1 MLILIFNHRHPLP
14 LILNKPHPQF
24 FLIKNI
30 LNLRKKFS
38 DIYCAKDWHEI
49 SRYSQMTAECQP
61 LNFGKIGLARQSSLL
76 KVYSSCMRT
85 VRLKTCECTVNWGEW
100 AGGGGYP
107 YLTRNFS
114 SVRITIYSAP
124 TCPPPVVGTLNR
136 AFLLPITPSRGSMTD
151 DWGRFIVGCSHS
163 KFGAR

>member
-1 MLILIFNHRHPLP
+1 MLILIVNQRHPLP

-61 LNFGKIGLARQSSLL
+61 LNFGKIGL
-76 KVYSSCMRT
+76 
-85 VRLKTCECTVNWGEW
+85 
-100 AGGGGYP
+100 
-107 YLTRNFS
+107 
-114 SVRITIYSAP
+114 
-124 TCPPPVVGTLNR
+124 GTL
-136 AFLLPITPSRGSMTD
+136 I
-151 DWGRFIVGCSHS
+151 CQS
-163 KFGAR
+163 KFIFESLFLVHAHCKTENMRMYC